1 MGANVKDTKYSLQ
14 NQCIVFAVPL
24 QHRCSATATVLQ
36 CYCNAFAVLLQK
48 MCSRFAVRACDEKAM
63 GVLSFLRNM
72 CYLCHTCNL
81 NSSSYGIEWQTLSDR
96 DTDFEQLRTRNC
108 VYVDKTELVYK
119 LVNTDQIYFFSRPRR
134 FGKSLLVSTLEA
146 YFQGKKEL
154 FEGLAMERL
163 EQEWEVC
170 PVLHV
175 DFSLT
180 KYTELRDLTGQL
192 NLFLS
197 RWEEIYGKKEEEEG
211 AAERLQGIILRAY
224 AKTGKPVVV
233 LIDEYDAPLLDS
245 NSDALLQQQL
255 RNEMRK
261 FFSPLKGLG
270 QYLRFL
276 FITGIS
282 KFSQLSIFSE
292 LNNLQNISM
301 RDDFSALCGITEEE
315 LLTQLKPDIERMAE
329 ANDETYEEAC
339 LHLKRQYD
347 GYHFSKACADIYN
360 PFSLFNA
367 FNSKE
372 YKNYWFS
379 TGTPT
384 FLIDIL
390 RHADFDVRA
399 LEGVEAT
406 DEQFDAPTE
415 QITSPIPVLYQSGYL
430 TIKGYDRNFQIY
442 RLAYPNG
449 EVRKGFI
456 ESLLPSYVHLPA
468 QNNTFYVVSFL
479 RDLMKGD
486 VESCLE
492 RTRSFFASIP
502 NDLENK
508 TEKHYQTIFYLLFRL
523 MGQYVESEVKS
534 SVGRADVVVQLQD
547 VVYVFEFK
555 YDGTPEEALA
565 QIDSKQ
571 YAIPYRADGRRV
583 VKIGVNF
590 DSATRTIGG
599 WKIAKAD

>member
-1 MGANVKDTKYSLQ
+1 MELNIRRYPIGIQ
-14 NQCIVFAVPL
+14 NF
-24 QHRCSATATVLQ
+24 
-36 CYCNAFAVLLQK
+36 
-48 MCSRFAVRACDEKAM
+48 EE
-63 GVLSFLRNM
+63 LRN
-72 CYLCHTCNL
+72 
-81 NSSSYGIEWQTLSDR
+81 
-96 DTDFEQLRTRNC
+96 RNC
-108 VYVDKTELVYK
+108 VYVDKTELIYR
-119 LVNTDQIYFFSRPRR
+119 LTNTDKVYFFSRPRR
-134 FGKSLLVSTLEA
+134 FGKSLLISTLEA

-154 FEGLAMERL
+154 FEGLAMEQL
-163 EQEWEVC
+163 EKDWTVY

-180 KYTELRDLTGQL
+180 KYTTLFDLQEQL

-197 RWEEIYGKKEEEEG
+197 RWELIYGKNEQEETP
-211 AAERLQGIILRAY
+211 AARLQGIILRAY
-224 AKTGKPVVV
+224 EKTGKQIVV

-245 NSDALLQQQL
+245 NSDIPLQQQL

-261 FFSPLKGLG
+261 FFSPLKGMG

-292 LNNLQNISM
+292 LNNLKNISM
-301 RDDFSALCGITEEE
+301 RDDFSALCGITEQE
-315 LLTQLKPDIERMAE
+315 LLTQLKSDIERMAE
-329 ANDETYEEAC
+329 ANGETYQEAC
-339 LHLKRQYD
+339 LHLKQRYD
-347 GYHFSKACADIYN
+347 GYHFSKSCADIYN

-367 FNSKE
+367 FDAKE

-390 RHADFDVRA
+390 KRADFDVRS

-430 TIKGYDRNFQIY
+430 TIKGYDPAFQIY

-456 ESLLPSYVHLPA
+456 ESLLPAYVQLPG
-468 QNNTFYVVSFL
+468 QQNTFYVVSFI
-479 RDLMKGD
+479 RDLLKGD
-486 VESCLE
+486 IESCLE

-523 MGQYVESEVKS
+523 MGQYVDAEVKS
-534 SVGRADVVVQLQD
+534 AIGRADVVVKLQEAI
-547 VVYVFEFK
+547 YVFEFK

-571 YAIPYRADGRRV
+571 YAIPFQADGRKI

-599 WKIAKAD
+599 WIIKE